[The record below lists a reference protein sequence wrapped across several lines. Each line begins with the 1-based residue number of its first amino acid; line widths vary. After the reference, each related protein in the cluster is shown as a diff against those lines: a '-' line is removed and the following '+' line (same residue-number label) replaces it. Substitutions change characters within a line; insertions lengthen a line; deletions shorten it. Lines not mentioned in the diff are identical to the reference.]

1 MIKVGIFCD
10 MVSNLKLG
18 QWIETDGD
26 GDKSCELFQ
35 GEVGFFSP
43 TLIYIFQDEF
53 DGRQSSLPPENRG
66 YRYSW
71 QIEKNNHRATLRIL
85 KDVPNIRLNM
95 IVKYIEL
102 YDRNYRFGIIQDI
115 KKDLVYLKDLTT
127 QKQRSIYKTDIL
139 TLANDIIQ

>member
-1 MIKVGIFCD
+1 MIKEGIFCD

-18 QWIETDGD
+18 QWIETNGD
-26 GDKSCELFQ
+26 GEIATTIFQ

-43 TLIYIFQDEF
+43 TLIYIFQNEF
-53 DGRQSSLPPENRG
+53 DGQQSSLSPDNRG

-71 QIEKNNHRATLRIL
+71 QIKKNNHRATLRIL
-85 KDVPNIRLNM
+85 KDVPNIQLNM
-95 IVKYIEL
+95 IVKYIDIS
-102 YDRNYRFGIIQDI
+102 DRNYRFGIIQDI

-127 QKQRSIYKTDIL
+127 QKQRSILKTDIL